1 MQLHVLTSPQ
11 RRMLLEML
19 ASERSGEDAL
29 FVGTHFGRE
38 DIADD
43 LCVNELAAWISPDEL
58 VFTDLGHHVAETLA
72 RRLVVPDPRFDLSC

>member
-1 MQLHVLTSPQ
+1 MQFHVLTSAQ

-19 ASERSGEDAL
+19 ASERSGEEAL

-43 LCVNELAAWISPDEL
+43 LCEVDLAAWISPDEL
-58 VFTDLGHHVAETLA
+58 VFTNLGHHVAESLA
-72 RRLVVPDPRFDLSC
+72 RRLVQPDPRFDLSC